1 MGDTSAR
8 FVSADSVLFTH
19 ELQSRATRPPQLE
32 KENRALRDLVQ
43 ALADSPESILRALTD
58 TILRVLE
65 CGSAGVSLLTQHDG
79 GKRFYWPSISGVWQ
93 QHIGGGTPRE
103 FGPCGTVLDQNKT
116 LLFRHIENFY
126 TYFEPVKPRVKE
138 ALLVPFYSEG
148 KAVGTVWAVAHEP
161 DRPFDA
167 EDQRLLESLAQFA
180 SGAYQAVR
188 FLENQR
194 RTAAIV
200 ESSDDAIVSKNLDGI
215 ISSWNQ
221 GAERLFGYKADEIVG
236 SSILTVVPPELHQEE
251 QRILAKLRNGE
262 RIDHFET
269 VRLRKDGSR
278 VEVSLTISPVR
289 DNTGKIVGAS
299 KIARDISQRKKYEA
313 ALKETEF
320 SARILRTQDE
330 DRRRIARELH
340 DGVGQTI
347 AAIAMNNSMIEK
359 EKDKLPENV
368 SRSVSQN
375 EKLIQQASSDIR
387 TVAYLLHPPL
397 LDEIGLRSALEW
409 YVEGFA
415 ERSKIEARLVC
426 PKDLPRLPELSELVI
441 FRIAQECL
449 TNIHRHANCTKA
461 LVELASTATE
471 LKMRIQDN
479 GQGIS
484 EEKRK
489 EIAAGKST
497 GVGLRGMR
505 ERIHNVG
512 GTFDIDSNEKGTT
525 VFVTLPLGVVQ
536 ASTVN

>member
-1 MGDTSAR
+1 MGDISAR
-8 FVSADSVLFTH
+8 FVTADSVLFTH

-43 ALADSPESILRALTD
+43 ALADSPEEILRALTD
-58 TILRVLE
+58 TILSVLE

-138 ALLVPFYSEG
+138 ALLVPFYSRG

-188 FLENQR
+188 FLEVQR
-194 RTAAIV
+194 GVAAIV

-215 ISSWNQ
+215 ISSWNH
-221 GAERLFGYKADEIVG
+221 GAERLFGYTSKEIIG
-236 SSILTVVPPELHQEE
+236 SSILTIVPPELQHEE
-251 QRILAKLRNGE
+251 HSILAKLRNGE

-269 VRLRKDGSR
+269 VRLKKDGSR

-289 DNTGKIVGAS
+289 DSTGQIVGAS
-299 KIARDISQRKKYEA
+299 KIARDISERKRYEA
-313 ALKETEF
+313 VLRETEF
-320 SARILRTQDE
+320 SARLLRTQDE

-347 AAIAMNNSMIEK
+347 AAIAMNNSMVEK
-359 EKDKLPENV
+359 AKAKLPANV
-368 SRSVSQN
+368 SRSVTQN
-375 EKLIQQASSDIR
+375 ESLIQQASADIR

-426 PKDLPRLPELSELVI
+426 PKDLPRLAEVSELVV
-441 FRIAQECL
+441 FRIAQECM
-449 TNIHRHANCTKA
+449 TNIHRHAKSTSA
-461 LVELASTATE
+461 LVELSSTGRE
-471 LKMRIQDN
+471 LKMRIHDN

-489 EIAAGKST
+489 QLAAGKT
-497 GVGLRGMR
+497 VGVGLRGMR
-505 ERIHNVG
+505 ERIADVG
-512 GTFDIDSNEKGTT
+512 GTFEIDSNENGTT
-525 VFVTLPLGVVQ
+525 VCVSLPLEVTQ
-536 ASTVN
+536 TPTAD